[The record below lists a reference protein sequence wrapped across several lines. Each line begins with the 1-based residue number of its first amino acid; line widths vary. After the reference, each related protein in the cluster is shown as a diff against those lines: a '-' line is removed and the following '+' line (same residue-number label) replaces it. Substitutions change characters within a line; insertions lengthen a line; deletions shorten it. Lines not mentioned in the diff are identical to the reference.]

1 MNELFITEN
10 KDLYGKTEIL
20 LKQRT
25 AMSLK
30 ILRNP
35 NGKPY
40 LAGNPLYFSLSRSG
54 NAAVIAISENL
65 CGVDLELIRGKQH
78 DAVLKRFSD
87 EERGEI
93 ENERDF
99 LKHWTVRES
108 YIKMHGLS
116 LAAKLKD
123 LKYVGGILYDRGQ
136 KADCRIY
143 SYDGADY
150 VISLCVQSEDET
162 PPVIKNI

>member
-1 MNELFITEN
+1 MTELFITEN
-10 KDLYGKTEIL
+10 KDLYGKAEML
-20 LKQRT
+20 LKQH
-25 AMSLK
+25 AAAPVK
-30 ILRNP
+30 ILHSP

-40 LAGNPLYFSLSRSG
+40 LAGNHLYFSLSHSG
-54 NAAVIAISENL
+54 NAAVIAISEGP
-65 CGVDLELIRGKQH
+65 CGVDLELIRWKKH
-78 DAVLKRFSD
+78 DAVLKKFSD

-108 YIKMHGLS
+108 YIKMHGLT

-123 LKYVGGILYDRGQ
+123 LKYVGGILYDCGQ
-136 KADCRIY
+136 KTHCCIY

-150 VISLCVQSEDET
+150 VISLCIQSEDET

>member
-1 MNELFITEN
+1 MTELFITEN
-10 KDLYGKTEIL
+10 KDLYSKTEIL

-25 AMSLK
+25 AAPVK
-30 ILRNP
+30 ILRSL
-35 NGKPY
+35 NGKPC
-40 LAGNPLYFSLSRSG
+40 LAGNPLYFSLSHCD

-65 CGVDLELIRGKQH
+65 CGVDLELIRGKKH

-93 ENERDF
+93 KNERDF

-108 YIKMHGLS
+108 YIKMHGLT

-123 LKYVGGILYDRGQ
+123 LKYIDGVLYDRGQ
-136 KADCRIY
+136 KADCSIY

-150 VISLCVQSEDET
+150 VISLCVQSEDGKL
-162 PPVIKNI
+162 PVIKNI

>member
-30 ILRNP
+30 ILRSP

-40 LAGNPLYFSLSRSG
+40 LAGNPLYFSLSHSG

-65 CGVDLELIRGKQH
+65 CGVDLELICGKQH

>member
-1 MNELFITEN
+1 MTELFITEN

-25 AMSLK
+25 AMPLK
-30 ILRNP
+30 ILRSP

-40 LAGNPLYFSLSRSG
+40 LAGNPLYFSLSHSG

-65 CGVDLELIRGKQH
+65 CGVDLELICGKQH

-93 ENERDF
+93 KNERDF

-123 LKYVGGILYDRGQ
+123 LKYVGGILYDCGQ

-143 SYDGADY
+143 TYDGADY
-150 VISLCVQSEDET
+150 IISLCVQSEDET
-162 PPVIKNI
+162 PPEIKNI